1 MLEKNA
7 LALRTSRDA
16 ASTIPRRP
24 EGRGSVV
31 QSVLDKTAKPMKSFS
46 AIPPG
51 EGANHKGML
60 DEYSAHRGIPLRRAA
75 KSVGGWGGLRIVTNM
90 IESARGPEPHF

>member
-31 QSVLDKTAKPMKSFS
+31 QSVLDKTAKPMKSCFHS
-46 AIPPG
+46 LPLRGGAI
-51 EGANHKGML
+51 
-60 DEYSAHRGIPLRRAA
+60 RGIPLRRAA